1 MKKVMKIT
9 FVAAFAAVAGY
20 GVYMNQKADTM
31 SDLMLANAEALAGS
45 ELSNTSCEAGWE
57 KECCVCGS
65 IHHLFAHVRGG
76 YTGGFCETQKCSH
89 AY

>member
-1 MKKVMKIT
+1 MKKLVKT
-9 FVAAFAAVAGY
+9 AFAAAFAVVAGY
-20 GVYMNQKADTM
+20 GVYENQKVNIV

-45 ELSNTSCEAGWE
+45 ELSNTSCEASWE
-57 KECCVCGS
+57 KECCLCGS